1 MSREEFGL
9 RQAQI
14 YEQWQAK
21 RREIRMHSQN
31 EPDARKL
38 VEEANAWH
46 ADQLGNLYADSG
58 WTLEELGQWFVA
70 DVQRR
75 MQRLSTA
82 TQDAKDVQLPSD
94 GEGRLA

>member
-1 MSREEFGL
+1 MRREEFGL

-38 VEEANAWH
+38 VDKANAWH
-46 ADQLGNLYADSG
+46 AEHLGNLYADSG
-58 WTLEELGQWFVA
+58 WTLEELGEWFVA
-70 DVQRR
+70 DVQN
-75 MQRLSTA
+75 RLKRLNIA
-82 TQDAKDVQLPSD
+82 AEDVKDSD
-94 GEGRLA
+94 